1 MQIKLIF
8 KTKAF
13 RFESERFWNSEM
25 AYCIHRLNLEV
36 KTASEHGDRK
46 MRNRNKLLLSG
57 VLSGRYCCFFRSLRS
72 TFAHTQN
79 APVVLRGRY
88 QTNFN
93 RQH

>member
-8 KTKAF
+8 KTKVF

-46 MRNRNKLLLSG
+46 MRNQNKLLLSG
-57 VLSGRYCCFFRSLRS
+57 VLSGRYCCFLG
-72 TFAHTQN
+72 HY
-79 APVVLRGRY
+79 VVLLP
-88 QTNFN
+88 T
-93 RQH
+93 HKMLLLC

>member
-8 KTKAF
+8 KTKVF

-46 MRNRNKLLLSG
+46 MRNQNKLLLSG

-79 APVVLRGRY
+79 APAV
-88 QTNFN
+88 N